1 MNDNDKKHDSFIFMK
16 VGNHAG
22 ESFEQILARKQ
33 KEFDRTGMTFWG
45 YGGSACHPV
54 NQVRPF
60 AFSQVKK
67 NGSIYL
73 LMHEVKSNYDQNPLP
88 AKEYSIDGINWD
100 PIPEGIIVTGSKY
113 ALVLDEIHPA
123 DLELDMNQFSVGI
136 GPSKDKLA
144 SEYLTGRT
152 DKACLETALEIEL
165 KAEKPLMKKIDFT
178 AQLQDPYAVLLRY

>member
-1 MNDNDKKHDSFIFMK
+1 MSNNEQQHDSFIFMK

-33 KEFDRTGMTFWG
+33 KEFDKTGMTFWG

-67 NGSIYL
+67 SGHIYL
-73 LMHEVKSNYDQNPLP
+73 LMHSVKSNYDQNPLP
-88 AKEYSIDGINWD
+88 AREYSTDGINWD

-113 ALVLDEIHPA
+113 ALVLEEIRPS
-123 DLELDMNQFSVGI
+123 DLEVDMNQFSVGI
-136 GPSKDKLA
+136 GPSRDKIA

-152 DKACLETALEIEL
+152 DKACLEAVIESKK
-165 KAEKPLMKKIDFT
+165 KAEKPAMKQIDYT

>member
-1 MNDNDKKHDSFIFMK
+1 MINNEQKHDSFVFMK

-33 KEFDRTGMTFWG
+33 KEFDKTGMTFWG

-60 AFSQVKK
+60 AYSQIKK

-73 LMHEVKSNYDQNPLP
+73 LMHSVKSNFSQNPLP
-88 AKEYSIDGINWD
+88 AKDYSTDGVNWE
-100 PIPEGIIVTGSKY
+100 PIPDGIIVTGSKY
-113 ALVLDEIHPA
+113 ALVLDEIHPS
-123 DLELDMNQFSVGI
+123 DLEVDMNQFSVGI
-136 GPSKDKLA
+136 GPSKNKLA
-144 SEYLTGRT
+144 SSYLKGQT
-152 DKACLETALEIEL
+152 DKACLETALQAQA
-165 KAEKPLMKKIDFT
+165 KKEKPAIKKIDFT